1 MKSSILDKLS
11 AHGISRRQ
19 FLKLAGIAGV
29 ITVPVALSY
38 RWLADDS
45 ENLPPT
51 QSPYATDPSWSAT
64 APAPILLAID
74 DRSDNPFGAY
84 LAEILRAEGLNFFR
98 TTRLST
104 LDTATLASFPLT
116 ILSDG
121 TLTRAESEMFSAY
134 VAAGGKLIA
143 MRPEA
148 SALFGVESING
159 TATSQNIKIE
169 SRFAGLT
176 NSPLQIHDSA
186 KIYRTAGAQ
195 IVAWLTNE
203 SGTQTDSPAVT
214 LNRFG
219 NGQAAAWAFD
229 LARSIAYARQGN
241 PAWANQERDG
251 REGIR
256 AVDAFVDWIDLNRI
270 QIPQADEQMRLLSRL
285 IGVMLADTMPL
296 PRLWYLPN
304 SVDCLL
310 IMTGDAHQAPA
321 ETIAQVLSRVERYGG
336 RMSVYYTPAL
346 WSGWRR
352 MVFKAGGADA
362 LALVGGQWI
371 EPTPTQVA
379 EWRARGHEF
388 GFHPY
393 VEEGL
398 ESGYRRYWQEFV
410 AHGYK
415 PVSPTVRTHRILWT
429 GWVETARAQAQL
441 GLRMNLDYYHY
452 GTAFRRASGDWAY
465 GYFSGS
471 GLPMKF
477 VDEQGRILNI
487 YQQTTQLVDEH
498 FFKMTWGGGW
508 ANLNGESAI
517 AVSKDIIDGSLR
529 GATAAVGM
537 QSHIDPFA
545 AGGEFAAN
553 AMTWLEGTL
562 AYAAAKNVPIW
573 SAERWLNFSDTRHD
587 AAFENVNW
595 DSTARRLSMRLSS
608 RGAQDANIDVM
619 IPLRFNNTRVT
630 QVQMD
635 GQITTP
641 RVRKMGSEEF
651 VCVAVPVGSRSITAI
666 FE

>member
-1 MKSSILDKLS
+1 M
-11 AHGISRRQ
+11 HGISRRQ

-29 ITVPVALSY
+29 ITVPVALGY
-38 RWLADDS
+38 RWFADDS

-51 QSPYATDPSWSAT
+51 QSPYVTDPSWST
-64 APAPILLAID
+64 TTPAPILLAINE
-74 DRSDNPFGAY
+74 RSDNPFGAY
-84 LAEILRAEGLNFFR
+84 LAEILRAEGLNCFR
-98 TTRLST
+98 TIRLSA
-104 LDTATLASFPLT
+104 LDAATLGTFAIVL
-116 ILSDG
+116 LSDG
-121 TLTRAESEMFSAY
+121 VLTRAESEMFSAY
-134 VAAGGKLIA
+134 VAGGGKLIA

-148 SALFGVESING
+148 SALFGIESMSG
-159 TATSQNIKIE
+159 TAASSNIKIE
-169 SRFAGLT
+169 SRFAGLV
-176 NSPLQIHDSA
+176 NSPLQIHASA

-214 LNRFG
+214 LHRFG
-219 NGQAAAWAFD
+219 KGQAAAWSFD

-304 SVDCLL
+304 GADCLL
-310 IMTGDAHQAPA
+310 IVTGDAHQAPG
-321 ETIAQVLSRVERYGG
+321 EIIEQVLLRVERYGG

-352 MVFKAGGADA
+352 AVFKAGGADA
-362 LALVGGQWI
+362 LALVGGRWI

-379 EWRARGHEF
+379 QWRARGHEF

-398 ESGYRRYWQEFV
+398 ESGYCRYWQEFV
-410 AHGYK
+410 AHGYQ

-441 GLRMNLDYYHY
+441 GLRMNLDFYHY
-452 GTAFRRASGDWAY
+452 GTAFRRTSGDWAY
-465 GYFSGS
+465 GYFSGT

-477 VDEQGRILNI
+477 IDEQGRILNI
-487 YQQTTQLVDEH
+487 YQQATQLVDEH

-517 AVSKDIIDGSLR
+517 AISKEIIDASLR

-545 AGGEFAAN
+545 AGGEFATN
-553 AMTWLEGTL
+553 AMTWLDGTL

-573 SAERWLNFSDTRHD
+573 SAERWANFSDLRHD
-587 AAFENVNW
+587 AAFENVHW
-595 DSTARRLSMRLSS
+595 DSTARQLSIRLSS
-608 RGAQDANIDVM
+608 HGAQDATMDVM
-619 IPLRFNNTRVT
+619 IPSQFNHTRVT
-630 QVQMD
+630 QLQVD
-635 GQITTP
+635 GQTATP
-641 RVRKMGSEEF
+641 RVRKIGTEEF
-651 VCVAVPVGSRSITAI
+651 VCVAVPVGSRSIIAT
-666 FE
+666 FG

>member
-1 MKSSILDKLS
+1 M
-11 AHGISRRQ
+11 
-19 FLKLAGIAGV
+19 
-29 ITVPVALSY
+29 TVPVALGY

-51 QSPYATDPSWSAT
+51 QSPYATDPSWSST
-64 APAPILLAID
+64 APAPILLAIN
-74 DRSDNPFGAY
+74 DRSDHPFGTY

-98 TTRLST
+98 TVRLSA
-104 LDTATLASFPLT
+104 LDAATLASFSLV

-134 VAAGGKLIA
+134 VSAGGKLIA

-148 SALFGVESING
+148 SALFGVESISG
-159 TATSQNIKIE
+159 TAPNQNIKIE
-169 SRFAGLT
+169 SRFAGLVNT
-176 NSPLQIHDSA
+176 PLQIHASA

-195 IVAWLTNE
+195 VVAWLTND

-219 NGQAAAWAFD
+219 KGQAAAWSFD
-229 LARSIAYARQGN
+229 LAQSIAYARQGN

-256 AVDAFVDWIDLNRI
+256 AVDAFVDQIDLNRI

-285 IGVMLADTMPL
+285 IGVMLADMMPL

-304 SVDCLL
+304 GADCLL
-310 IMTGDAHQAPA
+310 IVTGDAHQTPA
-321 ETIAQVLSRVERYGG
+321 EIIAQVLSRVERYDG

-352 MVFKAGGADA
+352 AVFKAGGADA
-362 LALVGGQWI
+362 LALVGGQLL

-379 EWRARGHEF
+379 QWRVRGHEF

-429 GWVETARAQAQL
+429 GWVETARVQAQL

-477 VDEQGRILNI
+477 IDEQGRILDI

-517 AVSKDIIDGSLR
+517 AVSKEMIDASLR

-537 QSHIDPFA
+537 QSHLDPFA
-545 AGGEFAAN
+545 AGGEFAVN

-573 SAERWLNFSDTRHD
+573 SAERWLNFCDARHD
-587 AAFENVNW
+587 ATFENIVW
-595 DSTARRLSMRLSS
+595 DSSARQLSLRLSS
-608 RGAQDANIDVM
+608 RGTHEANIDVM
-619 IPLRFNNTRVT
+619 IPLHFNNTRVK
-630 QVQMD
+630 QVAVD
-635 GQITTP
+635 GQIAAQ
-641 RVRKMGSEEF
+641 RIRKIGNEEF
-651 VCVAVPVGSRSITAI
+651 VCAAVRVGSRSITAN